1 MHRIF
6 NAGPVGMMAATI
18 TLSAALVAPLS
29 AQVDRYV
36 RPVNPLAA
44 SPYASWDTAAT
55 SILDAVAVANANNAG
70 DTVWISNGVYALT
83 NTVTVQNTAVRGF
96 GGDRGAV
103 VVNGGG
109 ALRCFWLSHAGAL
122 LADLT
127 VSNANTGGY
136 GGGVYVPIG
145 TVSNCVVTKSYASW
159 GGGIYLLSGLVADC
173 LIASNT
179 AGYSAGIFLSGASAL
194 LRDST
199 IAGNVA
205 TYNAGGV
212 GAATNSLVTNCL
224 VAGNGTTYNS
234 GSYGGG
240 GVALWGPVLMVDCVV
255 SNNWVPAG
263 SFAAGVAMHG
273 NATAS
278 WCTVVGNTNA
288 SAGSGVR
295 MQAGANVVEY
305 CTIADNACGSI
316 GGGVHVNSLSNLIRG
331 CVIRGNKSGT
341 YGGGVYMRI
350 DSTVSNCL
358 VEGNWA
364 AFGGGIYTAIA
375 TNMLVTHSTIASNTA
390 GGAVYGGGGMFIA
403 DGGTFSHCAIVGNQT
418 TNITSYG
425 GGGIYIRNLSWTS
438 GSNTT
443 IFRNCLVAGNSAAG
457 DSSGEG
463 QGGGL
468 QLFNNPYALV
478 QNCTITGNT
487 GYVGGGLY
495 RLTSGMIENT
505 IIYDNSASSANS
517 NWYASGSGSFTNC
530 CAAPT
535 SAIFNA
541 ASTDLPP
548 GYDVN
553 YRLLRGSPCV
563 NAAVYQAWMDDATD
577 LAGSPRL
584 DPVWHLPD
592 IGCYELIL
600 RQGTM
605 FSVH

>member
-1 MHRIF
+1 MSEKNIGKL
-6 NAGPVGMMAATI
+6 AGVALF
-18 TLSAALVAPLS
+18 LSGLAGTLS
-29 AQVDRYV
+29 AQVTHYV
-36 RPVNPLAA
+36 RPENTNAA
-44 SPYASWDTAAT
+44 SPYTSWETAAT
-55 SILDAVAVANANNAG
+55 SILDAVAAANANNAG
-70 DTVWISNGVYALT
+70 DTVLISNGLYAIT
-83 NTVTVQNTAVRGF
+83 NTVTVQNTVVRGF
-96 GGDRGAV
+96 SGDRTAV

-109 ALRCFWLSHAGAL
+109 SLRCFWLSHAGAF

-136 GGGVYVPIG
+136 GGGVYAPIG
-145 TVSNCVVTKSYASW
+145 SVSNCIITKSYASW
-159 GGGIYLLSGLVADC
+159 GGGIYLLSGLVTDC
-173 LIASNT
+173 LITSNT
-179 AGYSAGIFLSGASAL
+179 ASYSAGVYISGADAL

-205 TYNAGGV
+205 TYHGGGV
-212 GAATNSLVTNCL
+212 YATNCLVTNCL
-224 VAGNGTTYNS
+224 ITGNGTTYNS

-240 GVALWGPVLMVDCVV
+240 GVSLWGPVRMANCVV
-255 SNNWVPAG
+255 SNNWAPA
-263 SFAAGVAMHG
+263 SAFAAGVAMHG

-288 SAGSGVR
+288 SAGGGVR

-305 CTIADNACGSI
+305 CTIADNVCGSI
-316 GGGVHVNSLSNLIRG
+316 GGGVHVNSFGNLIRD
-331 CVIRGNKSGT
+331 CVIRSNTASS
-341 YGGGVYMRI
+341 YGGGIYMRI
-350 DSTVSNCL
+350 DSTVSNCI
-358 VEGNWA
+358 VTGNRGA
-364 AFGGGIYTAIA
+364 YGGGIYTAIG
-375 TNMLVTHSTIASNTA
+375 TNMLVTHSTISSNTA
-390 GGAVYGGGGMFIA
+390 FAAVYGGGGMFIA

-425 GGGIYIRNLSWTS
+425 GGGIYLRNLSWSS

-443 IFRNCLVAGNSAAG
+443 ILRNCLIAGNSAAG

-468 QLFNNPYALV
+468 HLFNNPYALV
-478 QNCTITGNT
+478 QNCTIAGNT

-495 RLTSGMIENT
+495 RITSGMMENT

-517 NWYASGSGSFTNC
+517 NWYASGSGFFTNC

-548 GYDVN
+548 GYDAD

-563 NAAVYQAWMDDATD
+563 NTAVYRSWMDDAMD

-592 IGCYELIL
+592 IGCYEMIL
-600 RQGTM
+600 SRGTM
-605 FSVH
+605 FLLR